1 MAQQHKLAKNITVE
15 LDDNITYRTMLQS
28 QSAGK
33 TSSQILRD
41 LVLRFVSFKQANGE
55 FVKISQ
61 HQYDRLPLF
70 IGRALDK
77 WMNELFLVK
86 ADVDTQDRFLVTLPS
101 GRKARYRVPLTS
113 DQLNAEKWAMKQP
126 EMLTAYIMESVFT
139 FENANGEFEPMTV
152 EDIVEFTIQ
161 DGYAMSEIITAE
173 EDCDVFFLGLSGE
186 ESESTS
192 SDSSTTDSA
201 SRKSRR

>member
-1 MAQQHKLAKNITVE
+1 MAQQYKLAKNITVE

-33 TSSQILRD
+33 TSAQILRD

-61 HQYDRLPLF
+61 HQYDRLPLSL
-70 IGRALDK
+70 GRALDK

-86 ADVDTQDRFLVTLPS
+86 ADVDVQDRFLVTLPS
-101 GRKARYRVPLTS
+101 GRNARYRVPLTS

-139 FENANGEFEPMTV
+139 FQNSDGEFEPLTV
-152 EDIVEFTIQ
+152 EDIVEFSIQ

-186 ESESTS
+186 ESENTS

-201 SRKSRR
+201 SRKSKR